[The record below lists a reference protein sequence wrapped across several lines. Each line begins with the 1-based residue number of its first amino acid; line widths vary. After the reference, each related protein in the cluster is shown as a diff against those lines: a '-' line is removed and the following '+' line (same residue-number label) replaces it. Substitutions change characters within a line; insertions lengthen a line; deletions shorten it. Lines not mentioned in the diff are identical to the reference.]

1 LPDCK
6 RFSNWPMNNR
16 TALVTGASR
25 GIGRAIAVRLL
36 SEGWKVLNLDREPPE
51 TDRDLGDRWIGV
63 DLGDVAATKKALQ
76 EALSGGPVSALVNN
90 AAIGLMSSLEDTSV
104 EDFDTSVAINMRAP
118 MLCAQAVLPGM
129 KTQGFGRIVN
139 IASRAHLGKTL
150 RTSYAATKGAM
161 VSLTKVW
168 ALELAPRGIS
178 VNAIAPGPIRTALFE
193 RANPA
198 DNPRTREILD
208 AIPVGRFGEPEDVA
222 NGVAFFVDQRSGFVT
237 GQVLYVCGGVTLAR
251 GGS

>member
-1 LPDCK
+1 MEK
-6 RFSNWPMNNR
+6 R

-25 GIGRAIAVRLL
+25 GIGRAIAARML
-36 SEGWKVLNLDREPPE
+36 SDGWNVLNLDREPPE
-51 TDRDLGDRWIGV
+51 DDRDLGDQWLEV
-63 DLGDVAATKKALQ
+63 DLGDVAATKQALH
-76 EALSGGPVSALVNN
+76 EVLSNGPVSALVNN
-90 AAIGLMSSLEDTSV
+90 AAIGLMSSLEETEV
-104 EDFDTSVAINMRAP
+104 EDFDRSVAINMRAP
-118 MLCAQAVLPGM
+118 MVCAQAVMPGM
-129 KTQGFGRIVN
+129 REQGFGRIVN
-139 IASRAHLGKTL
+139 IASRAHLGKAL

-168 ALELAPRGIS
+168 ALELAPHGIS

-193 RANPA
+193 RGNPP
-198 DNPRTREILD
+198 DDPRTRQILD

-222 NGVAFFVDQRSGFVT
+222 NGVAFFVDQRSGYVT